1 MADVQYCVYTDK
13 RVGSKKAKCWRNIEM
28 VPKVNVS
35 TFVPVL
41 DVGVLV
47 GVHQGILSI
56 LEVTDIYILLGLG
69 VLQFNKKNKILIEIW
84 IIIIKFENTA
94 VRLAKKHSNNAA
106 KYKIN
111 KKKIQV

>member
-1 MADVQYCVYTDK
+1 
-13 RVGSKKAKCWRNIEM
+13 M

-47 GVHQGILSI
+47 GLHQGILSI

-69 VLQFNKKNKILIEIW
+69 VLQFNKK
-84 IIIIKFENTA
+84 
-94 VRLAKKHSNNAA
+94 
-106 KYKIN
+106 
-111 KKKIQV
+111 

>member
-1 MADVQYCVYTDK
+1 
-13 RVGSKKAKCWRNIEM
+13 M
-28 VPKVNVS
+28 VPKVNVQI
-35 TFVPVL
+35 FAPVL
-41 DVGVLV
+41 DEGVLV
-47 GVHQGILSI
+47 EVHRGILSI

-69 VLQFNKKNKILIEIW
+69 VLQFNEKNNILIEIW
-84 IIIIKFENTA
+84 IIIIKLENTA